1 MSFTSTERHIMKIL
15 HATRSGIERIT
26 GRTNANLTRLMTDD
40 EGMSTAEYAIG
51 TIAAAAFGA
60 ILYTVVSGDNI
71 VSALTGI
78 ITKAL
83 NTSVG

>member
-1 MSFTSTERHIMKIL
+1 MKIL
-15 HATRSGIERIT
+15 DATRSGIERIA
-26 GRTNANLTRLMTDD
+26 GRTNVNLTRLITDD

>member
-1 MSFTSTERHIMKIL
+1 MSHNTIHSR
-15 HATRSGIERIT
+15 
-26 GRTNANLTRLMTDD
+26 LTAPVTAWVNRLVVD
-40 EGMSTAEYAIG
+40 EDGMSTAEYAIG

>member
-1 MSFTSTERHIMKIL
+1 MKIL

-51 TIAAAAFGA
+51 MM
-60 ILYTVVSGDNI
+60 
-71 VSALTGI
+71 
-78 ITKAL
+78 
-83 NTSVG
+83 